1 MASYCS
7 IYWQNPNSPR
17 LGHKTKNTYNVKVS
31 VNIEKSA
38 TKLKIVKN
46 SSGVMMRSL
55 FYYVKKRLEQSAIL
69 NVFYYF
75 YLKTS

>member
-46 SSGVMMRSL
+46 SSGVMMRS
-55 FYYVKKRLEQSAIL
+55 FI
-69 NVFYYF
+69 
-75 YLKTS
+75 T